1 MDRSTVGMDCYRRV
15 IPSFLDFGDP
25 SGTMPTLDETLSLA
39 DFAVPILP
47 LTLEAIVI
55 NVVAAL

>member
-1 MDRSTVGMDCYRRV
+1 MDRSTVGMDCDRRV

-39 DFAVPILP
+39 DLN
-47 LTLEAIVI
+47 EA
-55 NVVAAL
+55 AAAADAYACSSAGMIG

>member
-25 SGTMPTLDETLSLA
+25 SGTMPTLDETLSLGDLNEAAAAA
-39 DFAVPILP
+39 DAYACSSAGMIG
-47 LTLEAIVI
+47 
-55 NVVAAL
+55 